1 MPSVNVF
8 PVPYGPIIRIGG
20 RWTAGGEVIAS
31 TASFCLALRRG
42 SRVSFQLCEGDQGI
56 DKEMLM
62 SGYTTLRSVNLEI
75 CMWIY
80 VKNTLL
86 LVVYVIK
93 KYLWTVFIY
102 SMFFHLFPF
111 LFSFTNF
118 SMYMYYTCTC
128 IISGFILKPL
138 NNSVKLRFINL
149 DRNIFLN
156 KYVTRTP
163 MLSNL

>member
-1 MPSVNVF
+1 MKKNLDNKSFSFSNKSIALPSVNVF
-8 PVPYGPIIRIGG
+8 PVPYGPIIKIGG

-75 CMWIY
+75 RMWKY

-86 LVVYVIK
+86 LVVYVFN
-93 KYLWTVFIY
+93 KYLWTVFIKY
-102 SMFFHLFPF
+102 FMFFHLFPF

-118 SMYMYYTCTC
+118 FTCMHYFRICSET
-128 IISGFILKPL
+128 S
-138 NNSVKLRFINL
+138 
-149 DRNIFLN
+149 
-156 KYVTRTP
+156 
-163 MLSNL
+163 